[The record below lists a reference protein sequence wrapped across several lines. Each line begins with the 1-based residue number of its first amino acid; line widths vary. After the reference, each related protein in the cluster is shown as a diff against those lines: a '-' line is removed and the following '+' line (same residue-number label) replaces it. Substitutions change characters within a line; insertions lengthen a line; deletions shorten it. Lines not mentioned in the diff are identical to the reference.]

1 MKREEDKEAKPEL
14 QHFLPT
20 CPILPASDL
29 IRLWEV
35 GAEKRER
42 ERERERRG
50 KKTLRGREIRHS
62 ES

>member
-1 MKREEDKEAKPEL
+1 MEREEEKEPKPEL

-35 GAEKRER
+35 GAEKKRE
-42 ERERERRG
+42 ER
-50 KKTLRGREIRHS
+50 KKKNS
-62 ES
+62 EEARDKTQ

>member
-29 IRLWEV
+29 IHLWEV

-42 ERERERRG
+42 ERERGEG
-50 KKTLRGREIRHS
+50 KKL
-62 ES
+62 